1 MTRQETA
8 CWWEHEVL
16 VLFNLDQ
23 CWYNFG
29 QRIHAKLHHI
39 AWSSCS
45 ADAPIFSGVWS
56 WILRY
61 TNAQKRRIGP
71 LLSIPLWIP
80 FIYKRCNFV
89 LFNVI
94 SFSSE
99 LLMRR
104 VKGNY
109 WQRPRHLKCSYQHS
123 FIIMMSSGYCSAVLH
138 LRRCYYTERKY
149 WAAEVTSNMVNC
161 WLING
166 WATTRPAQWEP

>member
-1 MTRQETA
+1 M
-8 CWWEHEVL
+8 L
-16 VLFNLDQ
+16 VFWTKNTCKSPPYCMVFMFSWCANFFRCLKLNLEIYK
-23 CWYNFG
+23 CAEKEN
-29 QRIHAKLHHI
+29 R
-39 AWSSCS
+39 
-45 ADAPIFSGVWS
+45 AP
-56 WILRY
+56 
-61 TNAQKRRIGP
+61 
-71 LLSIPLWIP
+71 LSIHLWIP

-109 WQRPRHLKCSYQHS
+109 WQRPRHLRCSYQHS
-123 FIIMMSSGYCSAVLH
+123 FIIMMSSRCCSAVLH

-149 WAAEVTSNMVNC
+149 WAAEVTSYMVNC

-166 WATTRPAQWEP
+166 WATTLPGEP